1 MKKRNAVANEN
12 AVENVV
18 NGNASILKELIMFID
33 IIRYTRFSPSILINV
48 FL

>member
-1 MKKRNAVANEN
+1 MLLLIEN

-18 NGNASILKELIMFID
+18 NGNASILKELVMFID